1 MLKDASGTGSIQI
14 FFFLFP
20 FEDSCS
26 LLKDSEL
33 EVKHCTP
40 FTSITDHEAEHTA
53 IERAFVSDSVSLI
66 IFQTQYTHS
75 QKAPTWDL
83 LPPGKGGKSVTLTT
97 PVHPSPGGESV

>member
-1 MLKDASGTGSIQI
+1 MLKDASGTGLIQL
-14 FFFLFP
+14 FFFFFP

-26 LLKDSEL
+26 ILKDSEL

-66 IFQTQYTHS
+66 IFQTQYTRS
-75 QKAPTWDL
+75 QKAATWDL

>member
-1 MLKDASGTGSIQI
+1 MLKDASGTGLIQL
-14 FFFLFP
+14 FFFFP

-26 LLKDSEL
+26 LLKDSKL

-66 IFQTQYTHS
+66 IFQTPVHTLS
-75 QKAPTWDL
+75 EGPTWDL

-97 PVHPSPGGESV
+97 PVHLSPGGESV